1 LFRVLGD
8 GNIQKIL
15 KTLKIAYQGF
25 CLDFFSQ
32 IGDGIGTQDSFAPE
46 RAAAKNRLTRQLLR
60 IARQRRP

>member
-1 LFRVLGD
+1 M
-8 GNIQKIL
+8 L